1 MKAMESSKPRILI
14 IDDERQIRRMLEIA
28 LHAHGF
34 ETAEAATG
42 QEGLVQAT
50 LFRPDLI
57 LLDLGLPDLD
67 GAEVVKRLREWSTVP
82 IIVLTARDRENDKV
96 AILDAGADDYVTK
109 PFSMGELLA
118 RSRVALRH
126 AAKTGYEPVIE
137 IGELS
142 IDLAHRRVEV
152 KEREVRLTPTEYEIL
167 RHLALN
173 AGRVMT
179 HGQLL
184 RAVWGP
190 EYQEET
196 HYLRVY
202 MGQLRRKLEIDP
214 TQPAYLLTEPGVGYR
229 LGSGE

>member
-1 MKAMESSKPRILI
+1 MKAMESSKPRVLI

-28 LHAHGF
+28 LSAHGF

-57 LLDLGLPDLD
+57 LLDLGLPDID
-67 GAEVVKRLREWSTVP
+67 GAEVVRQVREWSTTP
-82 IIVLTARDRENDKV
+82 IVVLTARDRESDKV
-96 AILDAGADDYVTK
+96 GILDAGADDYVTK

-118 RSRVALRH
+118 RTRVALRH
-126 AAKTGYEPVIE
+126 VAKTGSDPI
-137 IGELS
+137 IDLGGLR
-142 IDLAHRRVEV
+142 IDLAHRRVQV
-152 KEREVRLTPTEYEIL
+152 DGREIRLTPTEYEIL

-190 EYQEET
+190 QCQEET